1 MRQGSVRAPQQ
12 RERHAGFKLQGTPQ
26 RARAL
31 SLSQLSVL
39 LLVLAL
45 TSILFAFTQ
54 EARWRTL
61 TGEGGPRAFGEGV
74 AEQWRRGRG
83 ERRGA
88 QGARGIGRRGAP
100 RGSSGSVTGLRWTPD
115 LLPPP
120 ARLTSAPAEL
130 AQRRL
135 ILGEFSLRPY
145 LAERWRELSIEEER
159 RLFSTGDELLSYESG
174 CFGPCDGAGQIKENL
189 ATALLRQLELFQ
201 RHGQPMPTLL
211 SYQVIEQSDE
221 RDWLTTAAS
230 LWLPAVEGSKEG
242 RLLAWWLHW
251 SPAWFNALRCQRSKP
266 YRLPAEESRFQEEWS
281 RWLQESEL
289 ACDPP
294 SISTE

>member
-1 MRQGSVRAPQQ
+1 MRQGSGRAPQ
-12 RERHAGFKLQGTPQ
+12 RKDRHAGFQLQGVTS
-26 RARAL
+26 RARTL

-39 LLVLAL
+39 LLILAL

-54 EARWRTL
+54 EARWRAL
-61 TGEGGPRAFGEGV
+61 TGDGTQRVLGEGGTEA
-74 AEQWRRGRG
+74 WRRGRG
-83 ERRGA
+83 DRRGTSGELA
-88 QGARGIGRRGAP
+88 AGRRGAP
-100 RGSSGSVTGLRWTPD
+100 RVSSGSTAGLRWTPD

-120 ARLTSAPAEL
+120 TRLASPPVEL
-130 AQRRL
+130 VRRPL

-145 LAERWRELSIEEER
+145 LAERWRDLSNEEER
-159 RLFSTGDELLSYESG
+159 RIFSTGDELLSYESG
-174 CFGPCDGAGQIKENL
+174 CFGPCDGAGQIKENI

-211 SYQVIEQSDE
+211 SYQVIEQNEE
-221 RDWLTTAAS
+221 REWLTTAAS
-230 LWLPAVEGSKEG
+230 LWLPAREGAKEG

-289 ACDPP
+289 ACDPYP
-294 SISTE
+294 ISTE